1 MYDFLKTK
9 RVKVKIFFF
18 TLSPPLSF
26 LSLFIQ
32 PPFLCV
38 YILFSV
44 SLSLLNTPLVC
55 VAPSSETSKSHPLC
69 HACYVAFITN
79 ALLFSFIYI
88 TLWSSAVFDLSSG
101 CSSLLGQ
108 TSTTIKRKYLSVL
121 SSLIFYLFIFCLS
134 LLLLL
139 LLFRRS
145 YQRYRHGPHENLP
158 PPQSRRSPA

>member
-1 MYDFLKTK
+1 MC
-9 RVKVKIFFF
+9 VHSIFGFS
-18 TLSPPLSF
+18 LSPQHPS
-26 LSLFIQ
+26 
-32 PPFLCV
+32 
-38 YILFSV
+38 
-44 SLSLLNTPLVC
+44 LVC